1 VRALLERGVGHAQV
15 RRAIERLRAYGDWP
29 LSDAPLA
36 TTTGRGR
43 PRVVLREHDAA
54 YVLSPRGWQL
64 MVAAPSSTT
73 CGCGCGARQPP
84 PTAAACLGRMDR
96 RRALLLTAAAC
107 VPLAALVY
115 VAAVDVLAFR
125 QLDIRVS
132 AGFIVLSGPH
142 TRALAGDLAG
152 LIDPRQVSP
161 KA

>member
-1 VRALLERGVGHAQV
+1 
-15 RRAIERLRAYGDWP
+15 
-29 LSDAPLA
+29 
-36 TTTGRGR
+36 
-43 PRVVLREHDAA
+43 
-54 YVLSPRGWQL
+54 
-64 MVAAPSSTT
+64 
-73 CGCGCGARQPP
+73 
-84 PTAAACLGRMDR
+84 MDR

-132 AGFIVLSGPH
+132 AGFIALSGPH

-152 LIDPRQVSP
+152 LMDPRQVSP